1 MTLVC
6 SRPTPDRILELGLA
20 FWGAKVLLSA
30 TELGLFTELAQGPA
44 DADLLRNRLGL
55 HARGARDFL
64 DALVALGLLERQDDR
79 YSNSPEASLFLD
91 RTKPSYMGG
100 VLEMANARLYPFWGS
115 LTEAL
120 RTGQPQNE
128 AKNGGNF
135 FAALYRDPAALRRFA
150 QAMTGTSLGAVLAL
164 AERFPWK
171 RYRTFVDVGTA
182 QGGLPVHIARS
193 HPHLTGIGF
202 DLPPLQPIFDEYV
215 QSFGLNDR
223 LRFHSGDFFELP
235 LPKADVVIMGQVLH
249 DWNLEEKRFL
259 IARAYDALP
268 QDGALIIYDMII
280 DDERKHHAMGLLMSL
295 NMLIETPGGYDYTG
309 ADCRAWLRDAGF
321 RDAHIEHLNGPYR
334 IVVGVK

>member
-1 MTLVC
+1 MTLAC

-259 IARAYDALP
+259 IASAYDALP

-280 DDERKHHAMGLLMSL
+280 DDERKRHAMGLLMSL

-321 RDAHIEHLNGPYR
+321 RDAHIEHLNGPYWL
-334 IVVGVK
+334 VVGVK